1 MLGWLLFSARWL
13 DASSSTLYFMAN
25 GSAPAATG
33 WVGSHLETV
42 LHVAGTQDKPV
53 VVSRT
58 LFAALL
64 ALALVLGAPDSNCPR
79 RATS

>member
-1 MLGWLLFSARWL
+1 MLCWLLFSARWL

-42 LHVAGTQDKPV
+42 LHVAGPQDKPV

-58 LFAALL
+58 LLLL
-64 ALALVLGAPDSNCPR
+64 ALGLVLGLLTAAAIVVG